1 MTKHRC
7 STAGLVLL
15 TFLLVGILG
24 CPGPSVIPEMK
35 DVIDNFTDRAKRRD
49 GLEQIR

>member
-1 MTKHRC
+1 MTKHRYNA
-7 STAGLVLL
+7 AGWVLV

-35 DVIDNFTDRAKRRD
+35 DVIDNFTDRASARRS
-49 GLEQIR
+49 